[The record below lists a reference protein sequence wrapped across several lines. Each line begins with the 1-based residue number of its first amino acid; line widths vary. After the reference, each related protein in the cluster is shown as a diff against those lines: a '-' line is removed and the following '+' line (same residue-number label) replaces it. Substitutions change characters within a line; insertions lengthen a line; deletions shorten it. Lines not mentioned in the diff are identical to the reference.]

1 MPLQASEQ
9 KQGLLRKMR
18 GVDLHG
24 RSGVLGIV
32 YSAPQASIKCGNARH
47 KANQEALERG
57 TAANPA
63 IDVGNVHAGK
73 IRLTCWR
80 ATSTEKYF
88 WMLRRPASESSRQRT
103 GSE

>member
-32 YSAPQASIKCGNARH
+32 NSAPQASIKCGNARH
-47 KANQEALERG
+47 QANQEALERG
-57 TAANPA
+57 TAATPV
-63 IDVGNVHAGK
+63 IDAGKVHAGK
-73 IRLTCWR
+73 IRLSCWT
-80 ATSTEKYF
+80 ATSTEKYV
-88 WMLRRPASESSRQRT
+88 WMLRRPASETSR
-103 GSE
+103 